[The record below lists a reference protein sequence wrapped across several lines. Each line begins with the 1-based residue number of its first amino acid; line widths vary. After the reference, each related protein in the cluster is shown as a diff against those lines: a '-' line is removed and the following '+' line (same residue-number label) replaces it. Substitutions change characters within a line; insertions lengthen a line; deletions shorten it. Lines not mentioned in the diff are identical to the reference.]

1 MVEVLI
7 TGRVWWSE
15 TWPSMT
21 DSWTNRNNGIQQDS
35 QAEPDTSFMKTKQ
48 KAGGPSAL
56 STSLRN
62 SNSVDHRPRTAC
74 TAAVWAWLTAER
86 EVLIKN
92 VSWRFTHTCLRV
104 THVWSSLKESAVHQ
118 TTECIRISS
127 FVNSVVVISDLTTCN
142 CLQHKTFLSQHVALV
157 VIKISV
163 VSGRSIDA
171 LIYFPTVKL
180 HR

>member
-1 MVEVLI
+1 MSNKNSFTSRWGLAMTLI
-7 TGRVWWSE
+7 GASVGPGSVWRFPRMAALYE
-15 TWPSMT
+15 GGAFIIAM
-21 DSWTNRNNGIQQDS
+21 IV
-35 QAEPDTSFMKTKQ
+35 SFLII
-48 KAGGPSAL
+48 G
-56 STSLRN
+56 
-62 SNSVDHRPRTAC
+62 
-74 TAAVWAWLTAER
+74 VWDWLTAER

-127 FVNSVVVISDLTTCN
+127 FVNSIVVISDLTTCN
-142 CLQHKTFLSQHVALV
+142 CLQHETFLSQHVALV

-171 LIYFPTVKL
+171 LIYKPQFQWSWDVV
-180 HR
+180 